1 MSFRFALPQELCGA
15 VDLAAT
21 NSSSKN
27 KVVRLWQK
35 DSSERVENRGGCM
48 RVNVPH
54 IKSQGIKTKLVP
66 WVNSIVP
73 VNFDG
78 VWIEPFMG
86 TGVVAFNI
94 APENALLCDTNPHLV
109 NFYSSLARGEITS
122 ASIRDYLAEEGGNLL
137 EKGEDHYYFVRD
149 RFNKHHSPLDF
160 LFLNRAGFNGM
171 IRFNRKGE
179 FNIPFCRKPQR
190 FAQAY
195 MTKIVNQVI
204 CVEKLLRTK
213 NFVFKCQDFSATIK
227 EASPDDLIYCDPPYI
242 DRHVDYFGGWNEA
255 CELRMHKALSGFDG
269 KFVLSTWHHND
280 YRDNEYIKTLWK
292 EFNILTRDH
301 FYHVG
306 GKEENRNPVVEALVV
321 NYPVGVFEIKRRKSE
336 QLMLL
341 AS

>member
-1 MSFRFALPQELCGA
+1 
-15 VDLAAT
+15 
-21 NSSSKN
+21 
-27 KVVRLWQK
+27 
-35 DSSERVENRGGCM
+35 M
-48 RVNVPH
+48 RVNVPPM
-54 IKSQGIKTKLVP
+54 KSQGIKTKLVP
-66 WVNSIVP
+66 WVRGIVP
-73 VNFDG
+73 RDFDG

-94 APENALLCDTNPHLV
+94 APANALLCDTNPHLV
-109 NFYSSLARGEITS
+109 NFYSALARGEIS
-122 ASIRDYLAEEGGNLL
+122 AKIVRDYLSEEGILLL
-137 EKGEDHYYFVRD
+137 EKGEDHYYEVRD
-149 RFNKHHSPLDF
+149 RFNKSHSPLDF

-195 MTKIVNQVI
+195 MTKIVNQVS

-227 EASPDDLIYCDPPYI
+227 EASAGDMVYCDPPYI
-242 DRHVDYFGGWNEA
+242 DRHVDYYSGWDESSETRLHKDLSDFGG
-255 CELRMHKALSGFDG
+255 
-269 KFVLSTWHHND
+269 KFILSTWHHND
-280 YRDNEYIKTLWK
+280 FRENEYIKTLWQR
-292 EFNILTRDH
+292 FNILTKDH

-306 GKEENRNPVVEALVV
+306 GKEENRNPVVEALVM
-321 NYPVGVFEIKRRKSE
+321 NFPVKATEIVARKSE